1 MKMSFRY
8 MRVIVMFDL
17 PVGTSAERR
26 EYSVF
31 RKYLIKSGF
40 CMIQESIYC
49 KMAVNSTMADTIV
62 NNIRK
67 NKPKYGLVQVLR
79 ITEKQFASMEFI
91 VGQSKMDVLD
101 TTERIVIL

>member
-1 MKMSFRY
+1 

-17 PVGTSAERR
+17 PIGTSAERR

-40 CMIQESIYC
+40 CMMQESIYC

-67 NKPKYGLVQVLR
+67 NKPKYGLVHGLK
-79 ITEKQFASMEFI
+79 ITEKQYASMEFI